1 MKTSDKIVKKGYKL
15 RYNIGKRNGEQCVV
29 SITALR
35 NEREVVTRPNVT
47 KLYAALK

>member
-15 RYNIGKRNGEQCVV
+15 RYNIGNRNGEQCIV

-35 NEREVVTRPNVT
+35 NEREVATRPNVT
-47 KLYAALK
+47 QLYEAIR